1 MCVFFSIK
9 YRYNVLY
16 TATNVA
22 GISFAWP
29 SSLEPQH
36 SSFMFPVVLS
46 NNLIYDLSLLTDM
59 GVSQEI
65 PEPYLALLLYTH
77 PDPRA
82 LDSCQSVGMLS
93 DRKHSSLILMETG
106 IKKGLSAGGRVSCS
120 VYSVEKKLHLMH
132 YYFLTLP
139 S

>member
-1 MCVFFSIK
+1 MCVCVVFFSIK

-22 GISFAWP
+22 GISFAWS

-46 NNLIYDLSLLTDM
+46 NNLIHDLSLLTDK

-65 PEPYLALLLYTH
+65 PEPYLALLLNTH
-77 PDPRA
+77 T
-82 LDSCQSVGMLS
+82 Q
-93 DRKHSSLILMETG
+93 IQ
-106 IKKGLSAGGRVSCS
+106 GL
-120 VYSVEKKLHLMH
+120 
-132 YYFLTLP
+132 
-139 S
+139 